1 MRDVERTVE
10 IKPSFPVEVTA
21 VEDGRPPHVLIC
33 VHGIRD
39 NAAWCNEAA
48 TIKGSFADT
57 RFEIV
62 CVTYPRLS
70 SVSFILGRR
79 KIREAVELDVLR
91 QIQYIRK
98 RYRKNMISILC
109 HSSGTKIVFDLFSK
123 IKFRIEW
130 IFLCGS
136 VCRLTDVGNLLA
148 NKSLTINRKI
158 INDAA
163 TEDWWPIVA
172 EALRPSL
179 FQATGVYGFH
189 RFPVVERMFKYK
201 HGDGTHRS
209 HIEKW
214 VLTTIANGIPERTD
228 VYDMGFKKHLPV
240 YIRRSLILIVAVVL
254 AVIIYGPLFFYHL
267 AY

>member
-1 MRDVERTVE
+1 MPDVQRTVE
-10 IKPSFPVEVTA
+10 IKPSFPVDVTA
-21 VEDGRPPHVLIC
+21 VEDARLPHVLIC

-48 TIKGSFADT
+48 TIKGKFADT

-70 SVSFILGRR
+70 SVTFILGRR
-79 KIREAVELDVLR
+79 KIREKVESDVLD

-98 RYRKNMISILC
+98 KYPKNMISILC
-109 HSSGTKIVFDLFSK
+109 HSSGTKIISDLKSK
-123 IKFRIEW
+123 IKFKIEW

-136 VCRLTDVGNLLA
+136 VCRLSDVKNLR
-148 NKSLTINRKI
+148 TIKRKI

-163 TEDWWPIVA
+163 TEDWWPILA

-189 RFPVVERMFKYK
+189 RFPVVERMFKYR

-209 HIEKW
+209 HIEQW
-214 VLTTIANGIPERTD
+214 VLTTIANGIPERTE
-228 VYDMGFKKHLPV
+228 VYDVGFKKHIPV
-240 YIRRSLILIVAVVL
+240 YLRRGLILITSVL
-254 AVIIYGPLFFYHL
+254 LTVIIYMLLFHYRL
-267 AY
+267 IY